1 MSLLNVSSPWINDT
15 YSDGS
20 KKRSA
25 TMRSLLEK
33 ELTTNNYSIFPERI
47 EGFQD
52 LQPAS
57 IEKTQAINESN
68 NAKIIDLLNK
78 MDTSNVDNAGSSLV
92 DFNPPLRPVVQ
103 SKTSANELSPN
114 ELLPKNSLQHKPP
127 IIESPKKISSTLNYV
142 ANDVSSGILSNYGTS
157 YSGQPIIPAS
167 NSSTTPYYAKMGIN
181 SSGALDEKLL
191 EKLNYMIHLLEE
203 QQNEKT
209 NNITEE
215 FILYSMVGVFIIY
228 IVDSF
233 ARAGKYTR

>member
-15 YSDGS
+15 HTDGT

-33 ELTTNNYSIFPERI
+33 ELTNNSYSVFPEKV

-52 LQPAS
+52 SQPAS
-57 IEKTQAINESN
+57 IEKTQAINEAN

-78 MDTSNVDNAGSSLV
+78 METSPVENAGSGLV
-92 DFNPPLRPVVQ
+92 DFNPPSRPVVQ
-103 SKTSANELSPN
+103 SKTSASELSASD
-114 ELLPKNSLQHKPP
+114 LLPRNPLQHKPP
-127 IIESPKKISSTLNYV
+127 VFEAPQKIPSTINYA
-142 ANDVSSGILSNYGTS
+142 ANDRNHARLSNYGAS
-157 YSGQPIIPAS
+157 YTGQPIVAG
-167 NSSTTPYYAKMGIN
+167 STVTPYYAKMGIS
-181 SSGALDEKLL
+181 SSGALDDKLL

-203 QQNEKT
+203 QQNERT

-215 FILYSMVGVFIIY
+215 FILYSMVGVFMIY

>member
-15 YSDGS
+15 YADGS

-33 ELTTNNYSIFPERI
+33 ELTTNNYSLFPEKV

-52 LQPAS
+52 SQPAN

-78 MDTSNVDNAGSSLV
+78 MDTTNVDNAGSSLV
-92 DFNPPLRPVVQ
+92 DFNPPSRPIVQ
-103 SKTSANELSPN
+103 TKTSANELSPS
-114 ELLPKNSLQHKPP
+114 ELLPKNPLQHKPP
-127 IIESPKKISSTLNYV
+127 VFESPKKISSTLNYV
-142 ANDVSSGILSNYGTS
+142 ANDVSSGMLSNYTTS
-157 YSGQPIIPAS
+157 YSGQPIVS
-167 NSSTTPYYAKMGIN
+167 GTSHVSSPYYAKMGIG
-181 SSGALDEKLL
+181 SSGALDDKLL

-203 QQNEKT
+203 QQSEKT